1 MCGSCCFTLLFGMW
15 LIAPSGRAWVH
26 VGGCRA
32 ACRLGPFP
40 SLDRDLK
47 LSASP
52 GGCSYFSHS
61 MIDMR
66 CVCTLSLTACVP
78 RGSGALVGTARVA
91 PAMTFPAR
99 TRVGVRVGGAQVIHG
114 GYHPSGVSA
123 CYLPLVAPY
132 LGLYQA
138 SGRA

>member
-1 MCGSCCFTLLFGMW
+1 MRLMLFYLAIWYVVDCTQWESLGPRGGVPGSL
-15 LIAPSGRAWVH
+15 S
-26 VGGCRA
+26 
-32 ACRLGPFP
+32 LGPFP
-40 SLDRDLK
+40 SMDRDLK